1 MNNSEQRKDTDVSP
15 VESASMWM
23 YLWDLADGGYAE
35 VFARLK
41 ENRLDAIS
49 LASAYHAGKFLTPH
63 NPKRKV
69 VFLEDGTVY
78 FRPRQELFG
87 RVQPRVN
94 SLVENGDDL
103 AKTVREAE
111 KAGLQVNAWVV
122 CCHNTPLGTAYPDIA
137 CRNAFG
143 DAVSHNLCPSHPD
156 VRAYLRGVVR
166 NVAEYGVGRI
176 ELEAMQFQPFVH
188 GFHHEREGIALN
200 PAMRFLLGLCFCPS
214 CRARAAAAHVEIA
227 KVLQFTKETLERF
240 FEDERNVADR
250 YASVSDLP
258 EELFDAFHA
267 WRRSVIVSLAGE
279 LQEAVNGTSTVLR
292 PMATLDADYRVV
304 IANDP
309 AAVAQ
314 ITGGVLALGYVKDGS
329 ALRAPLAELQR
340 NISGKE
346 IVAGFQV
353 GLPESG
359 GREEFAD
366 RMRVAREMGIRKFN
380 FYNYGFI
387 PHARLGWIR
396 EAVKSD

>member
-1 MNNSEQRKDTDVSP
+1 
-15 VESASMWM
+15 MWT
-23 YLWDLADGGYAE
+23 YLWDLADEGYAE

-41 ENRLDAIS
+41 ENGLDAVS
-49 LASAYHAGKFLTPH
+49 LASAYHAGKFLAPH

-78 FRPRQELFG
+78 FRPRPELFG
-87 RVQPRVN
+87 RVKPRVN

-103 AKTVREAE
+103 ARTVREAE
-111 KAGLQVNAWVV
+111 KAGLRVNAWVV
-122 CCHNTPLGTAYPDIA
+122 CCHNTPLGMAYPEIA

-143 DAVSHNLCPSHPD
+143 DAVSHNLCPSNPD

-166 NVAEYGVGRI
+166 NVAEHGVGRI

-214 CRARAAAAHVEIA
+214 CRARAEAAHVEIA
-227 KVLQFTKETLERF
+227 EVQQFTKETLERL
-240 FEDERNVADR
+240 FEDDGDVVER

-258 EELFDAFHA
+258 EELFESFHS
-267 WRRSVIVSLAGE
+267 WRRSVIVSLAEE
-279 LQEAVNGTSTVLR
+279 LQDAVSGTSTVLR
-292 PMATLDADYRVV
+292 PMATLDASYRTV

-314 ITGGVLALGYVKDGS
+314 VTGGVLALGYVKDGV
-329 ALRAPLAELQR
+329 ALRTPLAELQR
-340 NISGKE
+340 TIPGKE
-346 IVAGFQV
+346 LIAGFQV
-353 GLPESG
+353 GLPDSG
-359 GREEFAD
+359 GKEEFAG
-366 RMRVAREMGIRKFN
+366 RVRVARELGIRKFN

-396 EAVKSD
+396 EAIKSD